1 VLSIFISR
9 IVDVPFKIY
18 VGNLSWIVTGDLLR
32 ELFEPFGK
40 VLSAEIVTDRRN
52 GRPRGFAFVRMESA
66 DAGSRAIADLHGK
79 TWHERPLKVA
89 AAKDPLEQ
97 GTLTED

>member
-1 VLSIFISR
+1 MS
-9 IVDVPFKIY
+9 FKIY

-32 ELFEPFGK
+32 ELFGSYGA
-40 VLSAEIVTDRRN
+40 VVSAEIVTDKRN

-66 DAGSRAIADLHGK
+66 AAGERAIADLHGR

-89 AAKDPLEQ
+89 PAKDSPPWDSQAEKN
-97 GTLTED
+97 